1 LKIDATKD
9 IMQFDIPVKKTT
21 VDFEYFTMVFQP
33 ITNGAELVMA
43 WDDTEGRLPINF
55 SSFF

>member
-1 LKIDATKD
+1 
-9 IMQFDIPVKKTT
+9 
-21 VDFEYFTMVFQP
+21 MVFQP

-55 SSFF
+55 